1 MENFRMYRGDTWAKA
16 IEIKFDEEPQ
26 DLEEAY
32 FTCKINYD
40 DINPVFQKTLNDGIQ
55 KIEKKGN
62 ALYYGIRIAP
72 EDTKNIE
79 IGNYYYDLE
88 IGLNGD
94 KFTLL
99 NGILKLDKDIT
110 NEGGR

>member
-1 MENFRMYRGDTWAKA
+1 MK
-16 IEIKFDEEPQ
+16 KFLSIIMTTILASSLLVGCSPKD
-26 DLEEAY
+26 
-32 FTCKINYD
+32 
-40 DINPVFQKTLNDGIQ
+40 DGIQ
-55 KIEKKGN
+55 KIETKGN